1 MYLGKLPDKNS
12 FFCPVSIRWTRGE
25 QYVSTPSSIFGEAF
39 MAAIRQAVREEIQ
52 AADDG
57 HKESGLLTPEE
68 LAEKL
73 KIPVSWVYE
82 QSRQKKIPTHRL
94 GRYIRFDIREVLES
108 QKRN

>member
-1 MYLGKLPDKNS
+1 MKTGTLRGLLPGSYREQK
-12 FFCPVSIRWTRGE
+12 GE
-25 QYVSTPSSIFGEAF
+25 SNKVSTPSLIFGEAF

-94 GRYIRFDIREVLES
+94 GRYIRFDLREVLES
-108 QKRN
+108 QKKN